1 MAFDI
6 ITINPYSLFDLVAL
20 AFAAP
25 LAVAFYAIHWK
36 VTRRR
41 VDRAF
46 AHLLACTAF
55 FAVAALMIDNATTP
69 FPALVWLRGI
79 YMVGAISLPLVI
91 DFVYSFVDQRPPAAR
106 RVFAALW
113 ILAAIL
119 IVLTTSPLFLL
130 PAARERGAVS
140 WLNVAP
146 YLPDAGPLSA
156 VFFLSWF
163 FVMTYALVTLCRH
176 QRTLPPTARPELRH
190 TRLLIC
196 GFSTMMATP
205 ILDFALAY
213 GMDVILP
220 SPSLAGIIAM
230 CAPAAVSLGE
240 QIVQRERLKN
250 ALSSYV
256 APHVSAAI
264 LEEGLLLGGET
275 RDVSVMFADIR
286 GFTEMSNR
294 MAPEDLVKLLNRYF
308 AAMAAA
314 IFRHGGMLN
323 KTIGDG
329 LLAVF
334 GAPQA
339 LDNHALAALRAACDM
354 RLALDAVNA
363 ESAAHG
369 LGPLRIGIG
378 IHTGNVVIGNMGNQD
393 HVDYT
398 VIGDVVNVASHVEQH
413 TKKVRRDILLTH
425 ATYDRV
431 GGEAL
436 VEGVEAVRMGTG
448 DRSVRVV
455 ALNGL
460 SSSPG
465 VPSPKRSHD

>member
-6 ITINPYSLFDLVAL
+6 ITINPYSLLDIVAI
-20 AFAAP
+20 AFAMP
-25 LAVAFYAIHWK
+25 LAIAFYALHWK

-41 VDRAF
+41 VDLAF
-46 AHLLACTAF
+46 AHLLACTAL
-55 FAVAALMIDNATTP
+55 FAFADLMIVNATTP
-69 FPALVWLRGI
+69 FPALVWLRGVYI
-79 YMVGAISLPLVI
+79 VGAISLPLVI
-91 DFVYSFVDQRPPAAR
+91 HFVYAFVDHRPPAAG
-106 RVFAALW
+106 RVLAAFW
-113 ILAAIL
+113 ILAGIL
-119 IVLTTSPLFLL
+119 IVLTTSPLFLR
-130 PAARERGAVS
+130 PATRERGAVS
-140 WLNVAP
+140 WRNVAP
-146 YLPDAGPLSA
+146 YVPDLGPLAA
-156 VFFLSWF
+156 VFLLSWLLVLT
-163 FVMTYALVTLCRH
+163 FVLVALWRH
-176 QRTLPPTARPELRH
+176 QRALPPTARPQLRH

-196 GFSTMMATP
+196 GFSTMMVSP
-205 ILDFALAY
+205 FLDVALTY

-220 SPSLAGIIAM
+220 SATLAGIMAM

-256 APHVSAAI
+256 APHVSTAI
-264 LEEGLLLGGET
+264 LEKGLHLGGET

-294 MAPEDLVKLLNRYF
+294 MAPEELVTFLNRYF

-323 KTIGDG
+323 KRIGDG

-354 RLALDAVNA
+354 RVALDDANV
-363 ESAAHG
+363 EWAASG
-369 LGPLRIGIG
+369 LGLVRMGIG
-378 IHTGNVVIGNMGNQD
+378 IHSGDVVIGNMGNQE

-413 TKKVRRDILLTH
+413 TKKVHRAILLTH

-431 GGEAL
+431 GAVAL
-436 VEGVEAVRMGTG
+436 VEAVEELRMGMG
-448 DRSVRVV
+448 DRSIGVV

-460 SSSPG
+460 SGGTS
-465 VPSPKRSHD
+465 VP